1 MTITIDTPDLALR
14 SHAADWNRD
23 RWEKLPDDGNR
34 YEVIDGILYMTT
46 APSFFHQWVVRQI
59 ALALIEHIDRQNKG
73 ITIWSPVGLFMP
85 GCDPVQPDLLMIPMT
100 ELSMVHDR
108 RIFGVPGLLVEVLS
122 PTNPETD
129 AKIKREVYARA
140 AVPEYWMV
148 RPATRDI
155 VVCSQPD
162 PLMGDF
168 LQVQHVA
175 ADEELVSPT
184 LSLRIAIAAFFA
196 GSPDTTL

>member
-1 MTITIDTPDLALR
+1 MSITLDTPELVLR
-14 SHAADWNRD
+14 SPSADWHRA
-23 RWEKLPDDGNR
+23 RWEQLPADGNR
-34 YEVIDGILYMTT
+34 YEVIDGVLYMTT
-46 APSFFHQWVVRQI
+46 APSFFHQWIIRQI
-59 ALALIEHIDRQNKG
+59 CLMLIDQIDRQG
-73 ITIWSPVGLFMP
+73 AGLTLWSPIGLFMP
-85 GCDPVQPDLLMIPMT
+85 GCDPVQPDIVMIPT
-100 ELSMVHDR
+100 AELHIIHDR

-129 AKIKREVYARA
+129 LKIKREAYARA

-148 RPATRDI
+148 RPATRDV

-162 PLMGDF
+162 PLMGDY

-175 ADEELVSPT
+175 PDGELAAPT
-184 LSLRIAIAAFFA
+184 LSLRAPVAGFFS